1 MNLLSAKFK
10 LSFDKFTLSVDVEIP
25 IHGFTV
31 LFGPS
36 GSGKTSFLRC
46 ISGLERAPG
55 GFLQI
60 NDEIWQDEKRG
71 TFVPTSE
78 RKIGYVFQEMR
89 LFPHLNVE
97 GNLLYG
103 LKRSTI
109 QNSDALFSQVIAIMG
124 LRSLLSRH
132 PRNLSGGEKQR
143 VALARALLTSPRLLL
158 MDEPLA
164 ALDTKHK
171 QEILPYFQRMQ
182 SELNIPVFYVSHSLN
197 EVLQLVD
204 TMLLMDKGKV
214 ITKGTVEDIF
224 SHPSL
229 VKCLG
234 HALVGTVLET
244 TVVRQDEEFQLTIL
258 KFNDHTLFVPRRDIK
273 AGNRLRIHIRA
284 EDVILAIEPIK
295 DQTSVLNILPARI
308 IEVVPNTED
317 ECKVDVKLDIGSPL
331 LASITRKS
339 VHQLDLKPG
348 QNIHAHIKAIRIAHE
363 FD

>member
-1 MNLLSAKFK
+1 MNLLSAKFE
-10 LSFDKFTLSVDVEIP
+10 LAFDKFKFKIDVKIPVD
-25 IHGFTV
+25 GFTV

-46 ISGLERAPG
+46 ISGLERAPE

-60 NDEIWQDEKRG
+60 GDEVWQDEKRG
-71 TFVPTSE
+71 IFIPTSE

-103 LKRSTI
+103 LKRRVS
-109 QNSDALFSQVIAIMG
+109 QNGDVLFRQVIEIMG
-124 LRSLLSRH
+124 LISLLTRR
-132 PRNLSGGEKQR
+132 PGNLSGGEKQR
-143 VALARALLTSPRLLL
+143 VALARALLTRPRLLL

-197 EVLQLVD
+197 EVLQLMD
-204 TMLLMDKGKV
+204 RMLLMDKGEI
-214 ITKGTVEDIF
+214 ITTGSVEDVF

-229 VKCLG
+229 VRCLG

-244 TVVRQDEEFQLTIL
+244 TVVRQDKEFQLTIL
-258 KFNDHTLFVPRRDIK
+258 KFNDHTLYVPKRDIPP
-273 AGNRLRIHIRA
+273 GNRLRVHIRA
-284 EDVILAIEPIK
+284 EDVTLAVGQIK
-295 DQTSVLNILPARI
+295 DQTSVLNVLPAKI
-308 IEVVPNTED
+308 VEVLPSAKDN
-317 ECKVDVKLDIGSPL
+317 CKMDVKLDIGSPL

-339 VHQLDLKPG
+339 SHQLNLKTG
-348 QNIHAHIKAIRIAHE
+348 QNIYAHIKAIRMAHE